1 MMAPTSAWAHHA
13 QQRFDPRR
21 RRPMV
26 SPSGKRGLMVVAA
39 LVMASA
45 LMAGV
50 PTAAEAASPA
60 RPNCSTGAPTVT
72 VSATG
77 QASAT
82 PNVLTIEMGVQV
94 TDPTASAALSD
105 ANDRATTLTNTLK
118 LLGVTAGDIQS
129 TNFSISPT
137 LAQDGTIT
145 GYSVSNQLVVTLH
158 TLSNAGQVIDAA
170 ASSVGNAIR
179 IQGLSFSVSNTRNVD
194 GQARSHAVSAAA
206 ANAHAMAST
215 ADESVVGVCSIND
228 TTTQTVFG
236 AQGDLAGGANS
247 PVVAVPLEPGTQ
259 QATAQVRVVYAIT
272 HQ

>member
-1 MMAPTSAWAHHA
+1 MMAPTSAWAQYA
-13 QQRFDPRR
+13 QQRFDHRR

-26 SPSGKRGLMVVAA
+26 SPSGKRGMAVVAA
-39 LVMASA
+39 LVVACG
-45 LMAGV
+45 LMAGI
-50 PTAAEAASPA
+50 PKAAGAASPA
-60 RPNCSTGAPTVT
+60 KPDCSTGAPTVT

-82 PNVLTIEMGVQV
+82 PNVLTIDMGVQV
-94 TDPTASAALSD
+94 TDPTAAAALSD

-118 LLGVTAGDIQS
+118 FLGVTAADIQS
-129 TNFSISPT
+129 TNFSISPN

-179 IQGLSFSVSNTRNVD
+179 IQGLSFSVSDTRNVD

-206 ANAHAMAST
+206 ANARAMAST
-215 ADESVVGVCSIND
+215 ANETVMGVCSIND
-228 TTTQTVFG
+228 STTQAVFG
-236 AQGDLAGGANS
+236 FQGDLAASAANPGA
-247 PVVAVPLEPGTQ
+247 AVPLEPGTQ

-272 HQ
+272 HR